1 MESPT
6 QGCVSP
12 WMGQPCSA
20 PTSPTGR
27 KQKGKHGLRA
37 ARGQRAPRCCP
48 IWCEADVGSAQSQT
62 GYRDSI
68 AMGTLDTQTW
78 GALSIPPRNHLTQHS
93 PATSLSPHLASTG
106 LGVAH
111 GHSLPCPHCWGCRS
125 SPCATE
131 LLHSLQHFRGTA
143 VTNCSIC
150 STEKGKQRDQR
161 GNDCVIN
168 RASCS

>member
-1 MESPT
+1 M
-6 QGCVSP
+6 QGCMSP

-20 PTSPTGR
+20 PTSPTDG

-48 IWCEADVGSAQSQT
+48 IWCEANVGSAQSQT
-62 GYRDSI
+62 GIWGQHCNGHFGHPDL
-68 AMGTLDTQTW
+68 GCPEHPTQKP
-78 GALSIPPRNHLTQHS
+78 SH